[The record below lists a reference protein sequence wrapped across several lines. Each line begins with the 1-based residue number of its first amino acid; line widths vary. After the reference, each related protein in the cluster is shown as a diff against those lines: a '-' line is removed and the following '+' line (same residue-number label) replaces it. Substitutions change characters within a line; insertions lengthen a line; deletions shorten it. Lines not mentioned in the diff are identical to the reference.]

1 MSEDG
6 IEREMHSDLYN
17 MDVIKFIKNTPLIKS
32 NKPPPPKAKES
43 NITIK
48 GTKDNKSNSKE
59 PW

>member
-17 MDVIKFIKNTPLIKS
+17 MDVIKVIKNTPLIKS
-32 NKPPPPKAKES
+32 TKPPKAKES
-43 NITIK
+43 NSIIK
-48 GTKDNKSNSKE
+48 GTKDNKSNSKG

>member
-32 NKPPPPKAKES
+32 NKPPKAKES